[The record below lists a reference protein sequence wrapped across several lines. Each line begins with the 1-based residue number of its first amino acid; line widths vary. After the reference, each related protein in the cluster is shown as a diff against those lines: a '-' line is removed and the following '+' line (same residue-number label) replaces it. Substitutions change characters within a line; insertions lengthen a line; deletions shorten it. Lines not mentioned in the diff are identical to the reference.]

1 MATLTIDLDDEASAG
16 IQALNSQLDEMAK
29 ATENVAKT
37 GDDLTAVQKKQI
49 TIIHEQRAG
58 WSELAKTSINAFG
71 DMTSSGLKY
80 LTVLAPIA
88 ERQRVL
94 VGIQSA
100 FAGGQ
105 AMLAGHLGQVTAG
118 LAAQQSAW
126 NGLEIVG
133 GSAIKTVLGI
143 GPQVLGATIAWK
155 TWEAALGSTGKKYK
169 ETVEDISG
177 QTDKQAEAFS
187 KFVDEADKL
196 GVSLDD
202 LASSKG
208 IKDVDQYLHDT
219 FGVDTI
225 DVYETNLSRFNEA
238 LGGVR
243 NELALT
249 GQEMI
254 GSYAAGLDIIN
265 EKYNPLPGIVKEFDA
280 TVTRWT
286 DNSVENLGIVSS
298 TFRSTS
304 DGLADFYAAWTG
316 DQQTAINLM
325 NQSTEAYL
333 KWDGTYN
340 PTEKWKTETEAMR
353 ERNAEQQRMFG
364 YFKQSEDDFARIRIM
379 NGQIKKDEDER
390 GDAARIA
397 SIKTQDGI
405 THEIEAWK
413 LKRGELAA
421 SGKLTESVA
430 AQMLKDYD
438 ALIKQQDKLGQ
449 FEKERMK
456 VQNDAWKI
464 QQKHMDEELSKYDDL
479 IARTKAVYDL
489 DVKRIEQKNRQNREL
504 VGTAKNQDFQTGMDA
519 AKDMHTGEKE
529 IAEAR
534 LKAQGQTDAAIRTE
548 LVKMDREFNER
559 AHTLKMQ
566 QIANES
572 KTKQDELEKE
582 RLKLE
587 KSGID
592 GTEREKRLSLIQQE
606 EDKIVFERRK
616 KAIEEEGRFQ
626 REQNK
631 LTIDEQRAREMDRLK
646 AIKDATDKAKKAI
659 GIGGA
664 GGGGGG
670 GGNFDAAAKDILN
683 AQDPKKVL
691 KQLQEDRAKQAQME
705 QVERDRDLWVKGN
718 NIGMP
723 GQKAALDKFWDN
735 QRKAVA
741 QARREAFDDAMNGN
755 VGGGE
760 LMNAQNQV
768 AQKGLANQQ
777 KQGKI
782 SGDQAKAIADIMQAL
797 TDQANIND
805 NMQAT
810 VDQLVANAKGI
821 KQVTKRQAENARNQQ
836 NSLE

>member
-1 MATLTIDLDDEASAG
+1 MATLSIDLEDDASAG
-16 IQALNSQLDEMAK
+16 IEALNAQLEEMAK
-29 ATENVAKT
+29 ATDNVAKS
-37 GDDLTAVQKKQI
+37 GDDLTAVQKRQI
-49 TIIHEQRAG
+49 TVIHEQRAG

-105 AMLAGHLGQVTAG
+105 AVLAGQLGQVTAG
-118 LAAQQSAW
+118 LAAQHSAW
-126 NGLEIVG
+126 SALEVVG

-155 TWEAALGSTGKKYK
+155 GMEAALGSTGKKYK
-169 ETVEDISG
+169 ETIEDVSS

-187 KFVDEADKL
+187 KFVDEANKL
-196 GVSLDD
+196 GVTLDD
-202 LASSKG
+202 LAASKG
-208 IKDVDQYLHDT
+208 ITDVHSYMINT
-219 FGVDTI
+219 FGVTTME
-225 DVYETNLSRFNEA
+225 VYETNLSRFQDA

-286 DNSVENLGIVSS
+286 DNSVENLGIVSN

-304 DGLADFYAAWTG
+304 DNLADFYAAWTG

-353 ERNAEQQRMFG
+353 ERNAEQQRMFT

-379 NGQIKKDEDER
+379 NGQIKKDEEER
-390 GDAARIA
+390 GEAARIA

-421 SGKLTESVA
+421 NGKLTESVA

-438 ALIKQQDKLGQ
+438 VLIKQQDKLGQ

-456 VQNDAWKI
+456 AQNDAWKI

-479 IARTKAVYDL
+479 IARTKEVYDL

-504 VGTAKNQDFQTGMDA
+504 VGAGKNQDFQTGMDA
-519 AKDMHTGEKE
+519 AKDMHAGEKE

-534 LKAQGQTDAAIRTE
+534 LKAQGATDAAIRTE
-548 LVKMDREFNER
+548 LAKMDREFNER
-559 AHTLKMQ
+559 GHTLKMQ
-566 QIANES
+566 QIADES
-572 KTKQDELEKE
+572 KSKSDQLEKE

-616 KAIEEEGRFQ
+616 KAIEEQGRFE

-631 LTIDEQRAREMDRLK
+631 LTIDEQRARELDRLK
-646 AIKDATDKAKKAI
+646 AIKDAADKSKKAI
-659 GIGGA
+659 GIGGK
-664 GGGGGG
+664 GGGAGV
-670 GGNFDAAAKDILN
+670 GGNFDEAAKEILG
-683 AQDPKKVL
+683 AQDQKKVL
-691 KQLQEDRAKQAQME
+691 KQLQEDRAKQAQIE
-705 QVERDRDLWVKGN
+705 QAERDRDLWTKGN

-723 GQKAALDKFWDN
+723 GQKAALNKFADN
-735 QRKAVA
+735 QRKAMA
-741 QARREAFDDAMNGN
+741 QARRGAFDDMMNGD
-755 VGGGE
+755 VGDGE
-760 LMNAQNQV
+760 LMAAQNKV
-768 AQKGLANQQ
+768 AKQGLLNQQ

-782 SGDQAKAIADIMQAL
+782 SGEQAKAIAEIMQAL

-821 KQVTKRQAENARNQQ
+821 KQVTRRQAENARNQQ